1 MTLQASGSISM
12 SDIAEEF
19 GGVAPHALSEF
30 YSIAAGVPSAGP
42 ISLSNFY
49 GKSRTADNSYTGD
62 FTGVIFYSAY
72 PGAPAYSGG
81 EANYTRVSTGPGAS
95 YIETNDYYIGP

>member
-19 GGVAPHALSEF
+19 GGVAPHSLSEF
-30 YSIAAGVPSAGP
+30 YGIAAGVPSSGP

-49 GKSRTADNSYTGD
+49 GKSRTADNSFIGNFIGPT
-62 FTGVIFYSAY
+62 FYAGSVN
-72 PGAPAYSGG
+72 PAVGTD
-81 EANYTRVSTGPGAS
+81 YTRVSTSLGAS